1 MRAYRCALH
10 WRGRVFENGYV
21 AVYRDYQ
28 LAELRGTDA
37 TGRQFA
43 ARRCGEMVY
52 PDEAIAAALTASAT
66 DPASKV
72 ADAARAALTQRR
84 RLGYD
89 DHADRRRTYCD

>member
-43 ARRCGEMVY
+43 ARRCGEIVY
-52 PDEAIAAALTASAT
+52 PDTAIEAALVACAA
-66 DPASKV
+66 DPASAV
-72 ADAARAALTQRR
+72 ADAARAALV
-84 RLGYD
+84 
-89 DHADRRRTYCD
+89 DRRAAGL